1 MMLLDSSKSFHS
13 VETPEKSMSCLGK
26 KKKKLYGMYNLL
38 KHLGKEFT
46 LEKNFSKHH
55 KILFKTVLDQENVL
69 EVSLFA
75 CFPPMTKL

>member
-1 MMLLDSSKSFHS
+1 
-13 VETPEKSMSCLGK
+13 
-26 KKKKLYGMYNLL
+26 MYNLL

-46 LEKNFSKHH
+46 LEKNFSKHY

-75 CFPPMTKL
+75 CFPPMTKV